1 MLSRPDLELHCIHS
15 SPWHHVTSLLDLWC
29 PPAYTSLRFCHHH
42 IPHLILRGS
51 AQKQT
56 VKDLP
61 ALPIS
66 PPTQTCWL
74 HFFSDSSVPTSL
86 SLVFLIFGTSLQSQ
100 CRVSLSEVRKGAQR
114 GYKNV
119 WVALL
124 PCGPARI
131 GTQACV
137 TPEPKPSFHSTQ
149 LRHSQGKY
157 SEPKTVRTLK
167 IIFVF
172 NAGSLRCHDL
182 PKVTQFLPTCFSH
195 LSQKP
200 SVNCSGP

>member
-1 MLSRPDLELHCIHS
+1 MASCDFPPSSVLPTCLHIFEVLPPSHPSPHPSRLSSETDCEGPSS
-15 SPWHHVTSLLDLWC
+15 SP
-29 PPAYTSLRFCHHH
+29 
-42 IPHLILRGS
+42 HLSTHTDML
-51 AQKQT
+51 A
-56 VKDLP
+56 P
-61 ALPIS
+61 
-66 PPTQTCWL
+66 
-74 HFFSDSSVPTSL
+74 FFLSDSSVPRSL

-137 TPEPKPSFHSTQ
+137 TPETKPSFHSTQ

-157 SEPKTVRTLK
+157 FEPKTVRTLK

-200 SVNCSGP
+200 SVNFSGP